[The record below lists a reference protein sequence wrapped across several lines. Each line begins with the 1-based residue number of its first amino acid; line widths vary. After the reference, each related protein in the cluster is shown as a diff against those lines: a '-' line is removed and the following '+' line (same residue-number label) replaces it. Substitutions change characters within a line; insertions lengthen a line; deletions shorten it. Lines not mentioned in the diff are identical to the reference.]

1 MPIIQMM
8 RVSVGRLEVVI
19 YFGRF
24 SCRWENNITRVGLKQ
39 KYWETVE

>member
-1 MPIIQMM
+1 MK

-24 SCRWENNITRVGLKQ
+24 SCRWESNIKMGLKE